1 MWTIWNILGV
11 SLSILCLLCGI
22 LPIPPNWL
30 HYSKIE
36 YPNFGDYQSVPR
48 KSKEYF
54 GQFLENLVQVF
65 NALLPLPTVSSVEKL
80 GEYLKQPRNLTHK
93 PVHILCILLAM
104 IICLLMF
111 SAQLWYIATT
121 PWTSEYCLLFYDC
134 EEALAMTNFG
144 LLEVESRKA
153 VILIC
158 TPVTFLLCIILLLLI
173 RRPTVLRLVLYEGI
187 DYVHY

>member
-1 MWTIWNILGV
+1 MWTIWNTLGL

-36 YPNFGDYQSVPR
+36 FPNFGDYQSVPR

-65 NALLPLPTVSSVEKL
+65 NALLPLPTISSVEKI
-80 GEYLKQPRNLTHK
+80 GQYLRQPRNLSHR
-93 PVHILCILLAM
+93 PVHILCVLLSM
-104 IICLLMF
+104 IICILMF

-121 PWTSEYCLLFYDC
+121 PCTSEHCTPLDDPEDAFARTWV
-134 EEALAMTNFG
+134 ESRK
-144 LLEVESRKA
+144 VESRKA
-153 VILIC
+153 VILIS
-158 TPVTFLLCIILLLLI
+158 TPITFLLCIILLLLI
-173 RRPTVLRLVLYEGI
+173 RRTTVMK
-187 DYVHY
+187 